1 MVTVMVTGGNKS
13 QEKHFHLYMHVMRQD
28 KATVG

>member
-13 QEKHFHLYMHVMRQD
+13 QEKNIFTCTCMLWGKTKQP
-28 KATVG
+28 